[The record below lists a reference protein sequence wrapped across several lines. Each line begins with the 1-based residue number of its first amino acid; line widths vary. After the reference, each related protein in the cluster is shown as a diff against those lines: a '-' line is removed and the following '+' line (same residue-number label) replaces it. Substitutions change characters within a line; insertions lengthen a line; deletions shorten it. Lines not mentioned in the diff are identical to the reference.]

1 MKITAIETTPVF
13 VPRLPAFGAVP
24 RTAFGPSAVSEYGI
38 VEVHTDEGLTGLG
51 VEFDAD
57 AFARA
62 ARRSP

>member
-13 VPRLPAFGAVP
+13 VPRLPAFGVVP
-24 RTAFGPSAVSEYGI
+24 RTALGPSAVSEHGI
-38 VEVHTDEGLTGLG
+38 VQVHTDEALTGLG
-51 VEFDAD
+51 VELDPD